1 VQVKQEGEETMS
13 SLKKVDPEVAAAILA
28 ETKRQAGKLELIP
41 SENFVDE
48 AVLEA
53 QGCIMTNKYAEGY
66 PGKRY
71 YHGCE
76 FVDIVEALAIAR
88 AKTLFGADHANVQP
102 HSGTQANMAVYF
114 AMLQPGDTI
123 LGMNLAHGGHLS
135 HGSPANFSG
144 RFYNVVHYGVDR
156 TTERIDFNEVEAQA
170 KKHRPKIII
179 VGASAYS
186 REIPSEPFR
195 QIADQVGAVVLFDI
209 AHIAGLVAA
218 GVHPSPVPLCEFVT
232 TTTHKTLRGPRGG
245 MILCK
250 NEYQK
255 ALDGRVFPGMQGGPL
270 MHVIAAKA
278 VALREALTE
287 EFRQYQVQ
295 IRDNARALAETL
307 MAEGFRLVSGG
318 TDNHLMLIDVTSV
331 GVTGAEGADA
341 LDRAGITANKNM
353 IPFDTRGPQVT
364 SGIRVGTPA
373 ITSRGMKEEE
383 MRLVGRLIATVLKD
397 PGSETTIGRV
407 RKEVGELCGRFPLYA
422 DRIAKG

>member
-1 VQVKQEGEETMS
+1 MS

-232 TTTHKTLRGPRGG
+232 TTTHKTLRGPRAGS
-245 MILCK
+245 ILCK
-250 NEYQK
+250 ARWAK
-255 ALDGRVFPGMQGGPL
+255 KVDSAVFPGMQGGPL
-270 MHVIAAKA
+270 EHVIAGKA
-278 VALREALTE
+278 AAFAEALRP
-287 EFRQYQVQ
+287 EFKGYQRQIVA
-295 IRDNARALAETL
+295 NAAA
-307 MAEGFRLVSGG
+307 MADEMCRLGYRLVTGG
-318 TDNHLMLIDVTSV
+318 TDNHLFLVDLTPKGI
-331 GVTGAEGADA
+331 TGRQAEVA
-341 LDRAGITANKNM
+341 LEKAGIIVNKNL
-353 IPFDTRGPQVT
+353 IPFDKLPAQET
-364 SGIRVGTPA
+364 SGIRVGSPA
-373 ITSRGMKEEE
+373 LTTRGLKEDDMRRVARLLDAVLTSDGESDPKF
-383 MRLVGRLIATVLKD
+383 LKAKD
-397 PGSETTIGRV
+397 DIQAI
-407 RKEVGELCGRFPLYA
+407 CAQHPL
-422 DRIAKG
+422 D

>member
-1 VQVKQEGEETMS
+1 MS

-407 RKEVGELCGRFPLYA
+407 RKEVDELCGRFPLYA

>member
-1 VQVKQEGEETMS
+1 MS

-76 FVDIVEALAIAR
+76 FVDIVEALAIER

-170 KKHRPKIII
+170 KKHLPKIII

-195 QIADQVGAVVLFDI
+195 QIADRVGAVVLFDI

-397 PGSETTIGRV
+397 PGSETTIDRV

>member
-1 VQVKQEGEETMS
+1 MS

-407 RKEVGELCGRFPLYA
+407 RKEAGELCGRFSLYA
-422 DRIAKG
+422 HRIAKG